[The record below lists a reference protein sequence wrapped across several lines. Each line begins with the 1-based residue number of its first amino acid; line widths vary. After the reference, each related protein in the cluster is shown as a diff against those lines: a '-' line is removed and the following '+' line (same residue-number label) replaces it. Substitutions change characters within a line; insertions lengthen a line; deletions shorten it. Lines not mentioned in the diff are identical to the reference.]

1 MSKLKD
7 NPSLKELE
15 QGITNLKDSWHY
27 QFKDQKYI
35 HISNINERLTELDI
49 LKIFSQY
56 GDIEDFYFLYDYKT
70 KKRKN
75 SAFLKYNLFESTVLA
90 IDNLNNYKLLDKCMK
105 VSHANSR
112 LPDHE
117 QFVVYHEAILDKLDE
132 AIVYQGSMPNL
143 PTQPK
148 SKGKKV
154 TVKDEDP
161 MKNMSSEIID
171 L

>member
-1 MSKLKD
+1 MSKSRD

-15 QGITNLKDSWHY
+15 QGITNIKDSWHY

-35 HISNINERLTELDI
+35 HISNIDERLTELDI

-56 GDIEDFYFLYDYKT
+56 GDIEDFYFIYDYKT

-75 SAFLKYNLFESTVLA
+75 SAFLKYNLFESTILS
-90 IDNLNNYKLLDKCMK
+90 IDNLDNYKLLDKYLK

-117 QFVVYHEAILDKLDE
+117 QFVVYHEAILNKLDE
-132 AIVYQGSMPNL
+132 AIIYKGSMPNL

-148 SKGKKV
+148 SRGQESS
-154 TVKDEDP
+154 VKEEDP
-161 MKNMSSEIID
+161 MNDISSEIID